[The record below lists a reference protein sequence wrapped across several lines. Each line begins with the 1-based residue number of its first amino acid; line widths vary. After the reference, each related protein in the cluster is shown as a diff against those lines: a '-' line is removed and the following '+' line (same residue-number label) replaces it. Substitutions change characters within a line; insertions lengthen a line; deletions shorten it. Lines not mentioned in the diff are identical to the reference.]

1 MDSGKKAV
9 IGGGVFARNQR
20 GRSKCLQAPARDY
33 GLIFDLALEASD
45 IGNTSGT
52 ISSGLRLVSYYI
64 YIRHQ
69 KTIASIT
76 TLCRQSLGFIC
87 FSAECVECSSGGDQ
101 NGGLHP
107 AWISVRLA
115 RCRLS
120 IRSCNRLEGPKPVSI
135 LFSWGHRRQQPT
147 ARRLLRSTRRRP
159 W

>member
-64 YIRHQ
+64 YIRK

-87 FSAECVECSSGGDQ
+87 FSAECDLKQGAEIAGVILSDPEPV
-101 NGGLHP
+101 L
-107 AWISVRLA
+107 SVRT
-115 RCRLS
+115 
-120 IRSCNRLEGPKPVSI
+120 K
-135 LFSWGHRRQQPT
+135 
-147 ARRLLRSTRRRP
+147 
-159 W
+159 